1 MVKQSSP
8 AFGELNLGRGKS
20 IHSRLECGIYISGQ
34 ESKGTLTALA
44 PGMVGGN
51 PTNFL
56 KC

>member
-51 PTNFL
+51 HGINE
-56 KC
+56 